1 MSQPAE
7 HVEPLKDR
15 RFADMNGSEK
25 LVFIAKA
32 LVFIVSGGFI
42 YPTIWVD

>member
-1 MSQPAE
+1 MSETQDTPK
-7 HVEPLKDR
+7 PLNDR

-25 LVFIAKA
+25 LVFIGKVI
-32 LVFIVSGGFI
+32 VFLASGGFI